1 VATLLLNPSQLYWER
16 LPTNLY
22 EFLFAYP
29 GRATYRFDI
38 RIDAES
44 ARQRIVPVEF
54 IFDPTS
60 SDLEY
65 VRLVTRY
72 PWWRLLRWL
81 RSRLHY
87 SRPSANNGS
96 APSAI
101 CVRNSSHLPPIEL
114 SEVDFGFVTAFDF
127 PFCSMLRLRVV

>member
-1 VATLLLNPSQLYWER
+1 VKFTLSAGRIMRKATSGISRATHFFTLDVATLLLNPSQLYWER

-65 VRLVTRY
+65 VRLNTRY

-81 RSRLHY
+81 RSRRLH
-87 SRPSANNGS
+87 
-96 APSAI
+96 
-101 CVRNSSHLPPIEL
+101 
-114 SEVDFGFVTAFDF
+114 
-127 PFCSMLRLRVV
+127 

>member
-1 VATLLLNPSQLYWER
+1 MRKATSGISRATHFFTLDVATLLLNPSQLYWER

-65 VRLVTRY
+65 VRLNTRY

-81 RSRLHY
+81 RSRRLH
-87 SRPSANNGS
+87 
-96 APSAI
+96 
-101 CVRNSSHLPPIEL
+101 
-114 SEVDFGFVTAFDF
+114 
-127 PFCSMLRLRVV
+127 